1 MIKVVIIA
9 LTYHRDLFSQNEL
22 GVCSETTRDPTRHV
36 SRINEELPQISHCE
50 VTQGLSEY
58 TDVDKLDGANRIGIV
73 TD

>member
-1 MIKVVIIA
+1 MSWVFVPKQHAI
-9 LTYHRDLFSQNEL
+9 Y
-22 GVCSETTRDPTRHV
+22 TRHV

-73 TD
+73 TY